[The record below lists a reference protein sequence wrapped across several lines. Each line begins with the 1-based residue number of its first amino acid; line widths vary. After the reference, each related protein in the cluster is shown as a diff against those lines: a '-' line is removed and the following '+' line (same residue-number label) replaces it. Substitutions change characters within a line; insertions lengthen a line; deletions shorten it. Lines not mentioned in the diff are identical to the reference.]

1 MKRSVSQ
8 TTGLKTLNTR
18 LLDIILLIL
27 AVLGWL
33 GVFAVALV
41 GALIGVGV

>member
-1 MKRSVSQ
+1 MKNSVWLI
-8 TTGLKTLNTR
+8 TGLKTLNTR
-18 LLDIILLIL
+18 RLDAILLIL
-27 AVLGWL
+27 SVLGWL

>member
-1 MKRSVSQ
+1 MWLI
-8 TTGLKTLNTR
+8 TGLTILNTR
-18 LLDIILLIL
+18 LLDAILLIL

-41 GALIGVGV
+41 AAFMGVGV